1 MAARLV
7 KVFHVRLNIRD
18 VAVSG
23 PHPLAAF
30 NREVGAP
37 RILREQ
43 KAAMQKPAPAPVPPR
58 ATTPDDSS
66 VAVLRDPEAGPQ
78 ERGPAPLPPRAA
90 PSDDSSVVVL
100 RDDDMVAEDRGR
112 EQRLQTDAGL
122 NGAPAK
128 PRKRRSHP
136 DERLSI
142 RDIALTMAAV
152 IVVSLAATAFLP
164 SILLGDIVDP
174 PAPVAATPP
183 PVEPAPI
190 EQAGVAAPAA
200 AVAPA
205 AQPPAPAPRATA
217 SSDAK
222 SAAQTTPAL
231 RAAIPPEKQAGGRI
245 AATGRNDLTAAEKAA
260 VSRGLS
266 ELKSTAALT
275 TPRRP
280 AATRPALTDEEKA
293 AIERGLREL
302 EKDAGQA
309 KQ

>member
-7 KVFHVRLNIRD
+7 KVFHVRLNVRD

-23 PHPLAAF
+23 PHPLAAY

-37 RILREQ
+37 RVLREQ
-43 KAAMQKPAPAPVPPR
+43 KAGLQKPAPAPVLPR
-58 ATTPDDSS
+58 AAASDDST
-66 VAVLRDPEAGPQ
+66 VAALRALTAGPQ
-78 ERGPAPLPPRAA
+78 EHRRAPLPPRAA
-90 PSDDSSVVVL
+90 ASDDSSIVVL
-100 RDDDMVAEDRGR
+100 RDDEMVAEDRGL
-112 EQRLQTDAGL
+112 EQRLQADAGL
-122 NGAPAK
+122 NGLLAK
-128 PRKRRSHP
+128 PRKHRSHP

-174 PAPVAATPP
+174 PPTVAATPP

-190 EQAGVAAPAA
+190 EQAGVAEPA

-217 SSDAK
+217 LSDSKA
-222 SAAQTTPAL
+222 AAQTAPAL
-231 RAAIPPEKQAGGRI
+231 RAAIPPEKQAGGRV
-245 AATGRNDLTAAEKAA
+245 AATGRNNLTAAEKAA

-266 ELKSTAALT
+266 ELKSTAALAA
-275 TPRRP
+275 PRRSAP
-280 AATRPALTDEEKA
+280 PRSTLTDEEKA

>member
-7 KVFHVRLNIRD
+7 KVFHVRLNVRD

-23 PHPLAAF
+23 PHPLAAY

-37 RILREQ
+37 RVLREQ
-43 KAAMQKPAPAPVPPR
+43 KAGLQKPA
-58 ATTPDDSS
+58 
-66 VAVLRDPEAGPQ
+66 
-78 ERGPAPLPPRAA
+78 PAPLPPRAA
-90 PSDDSSVVVL
+90 TSDDSTVAALRALTAGPQEHRQGPLPPRAAASDDSSIVVL
-100 RDDDMVAEDRGR
+100 RDDEMVAEDRGR

-122 NGAPAK
+122 NGLLAK
-128 PRKRRSHP
+128 PRERRSHP

-164 SILLGDIVDP
+164 SLLLGDIVDP
-174 PAPVAATPP
+174 PPPLAAAPP
-183 PVEPAPI
+183 PVEPPPI
-190 EQAGVAAPAA
+190 EQAGVAEPA

-205 AQPPAPAPRATA
+205 VQPPAPAPRATA
-217 SSDAK
+217 SSDSK

-231 RAAIPPEKQAGGRI
+231 RAAIPPEKQAGGRVT
-245 AATGRNDLTAAEKAA
+245 ATGRNDLTAAEKAA
-260 VSRGLS
+260 VARGLS

-280 AATRPALTDEEKA
+280 AATRPALSDEEKA